1 MAEIGRYVL
10 SVGAAALIAG
20 ILSDFTDRKGT
31 IGMLIRMVC
40 GLFLAI
46 VVIHPISSLNYDHLT
61 AFAEDY
67 DRAAQSASAE
77 GIKFADT
84 TRRELI
90 QSQTEA
96 YILDKASSYNVQLEV
111 QVTLADG
118 DVPVPE
124 SVQLSGEASP
134 YAKQR
139 LVKYMAEE
147 LGIPKERQQWIG

>member
-1 MAEIGRYVL
+1 M
-10 SVGAAALIAG
+10 IAG
-20 ILSDFTDRKGT
+20 ILSDLTDRKGT
-31 IGMLIRMVC
+31 IGVLIRMVC

-46 VVIHPISSLNYDHLT
+46 VVIHPIGDLNYDHLT

-90 QSQTEA
+90 KSQTEA

-111 QVTLADG
+111 HVILADG
-118 DVPVPE
+118 DV
-124 SVQLSGEASP
+124 
-134 YAKQR
+134 
-139 LVKYMAEE
+139 LVKAFVKPLKESY
-147 LGIPKERQQWIG
+147 LGLSTGWWLWLSSAAIQ